1 MLNTNLNLTAPKGFE
16 IIRIVLEKGYPFAWL
31 NVYFRYR
38 GKVYV
43 AGFKDART
51 NLHDFE
57 DTDIAVS
64 VYNEKDNAWR
74 NFITNAYIKS
84 VANQNFNGKDTDA
97 GTLTDYF
104 NACFQA
110 VEELTSNQPLA

>member
-1 MLNTNLNLTAPKGFE
+1 MNTNLNLPAPKGFE
-16 IIRIVLEKGYPFAWL
+16 IIRIVEQKGHPFTWL

-38 GKVYV
+38 GKVYA
-43 AGFKDART
+43 AGYKDARA

-57 DTDIAVS
+57 DTDIAIS

-84 VANQNFNGKDTDA
+84 VANQNFNGKSIDDIVLA
-97 GTLTDYF
+97 VYF
-104 NACFQA
+104 LSCFKA